1 MEAPRNNPA
10 SLFELAAI
18 AAPDVVY
25 KDYVPK
31 RIAPAA
37 APRAE
42 RDVNRSHE
50 IIDIRLIN
58 NLKKIGLTDYVIEAL
73 MYEDDDD
80 L

>member
-31 RIAPAA
+31 RIA
-37 APRAE
+37 
-42 RDVNRSHE
+42 DE
-50 IIDIRLIN
+50 IIDTRLIN